1 MAANSIK
8 MDCIEVYACQHKCLH
23 IIYIISG
30 SRRAFTTVADDSDS
44 LLMYTNCK
52 YQLLNA
58 KCDNVNCDKSEHT

>member
-1 MAANSIK
+1 MLANIN
-8 MDCIEVYACQHKCLH
+8 AH

-44 LLMYTNCK
+44 LPMYTNCK